1 MPFSFTLLSLQ
12 KFEML
17 FFFFFVFIHNGHAD
31 KQTDKQTGRWTY
43 GQTERQIDKE
53 TGRHLEGCDREIDRR
68 THR

>member
-1 MPFSFTLLSLQ
+1 
-12 KFEML
+12 ML